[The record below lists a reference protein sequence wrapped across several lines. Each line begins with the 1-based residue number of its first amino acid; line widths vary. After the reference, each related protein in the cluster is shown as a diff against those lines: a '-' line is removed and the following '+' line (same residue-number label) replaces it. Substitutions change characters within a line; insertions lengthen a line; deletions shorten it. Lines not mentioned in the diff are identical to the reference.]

1 MAITAPKHPITPQFT
16 ELKQVLAD
24 IEADVASRDEKGN
37 AAAGTRVRK
46 AMQKVKALAQ
56 GVRETVVLK

>member
-1 MAITAPKHPITPQFT
+1 MAVTAPKHLITPQFT
-16 ELKQVLAD
+16 QLKQILAD
-24 IEADVASRDEKGN
+24 IEADVAKRDEKGN

-46 AMQKVKALAQ
+46 AMQQVKKLAQ